1 MLLQVKSS
9 DHSAPGFRK
18 SLSEDEGVLF
28 GLDAL
33 DDRETLGHGLVA
45 DAAGGKHLA
54 EDVQPE
60 TNQDSIQ

>member
-1 MLLQVKSS
+1 MFLQFKSS
-9 DHSAPGFRK
+9 DHGPPCFRK

-45 DAAGGKHLA
+45 DAAGGKHLT

-60 TNQDSIQ
+60 TNQDSV